1 MSKIYY
7 KKRNKIN
14 LKKFIKGVGLG
25 LFTIGILVCLY
36 IFSPLILWQIYS
48 APTLTSQNIEAPIPR
63 KNVLNPALIQTLIAH
78 AKSSISGIDYTNAQN
93 WFPGFKTQANS
104 GKSLSYTLS
113 IPALNIKNAE
123 VSTSDYD
130 LSKHLVNYMGTS
142 TPPNAGNAVIF
153 GHSTL
158 PQLYD
163 PNDYKT
169 IFAHVLDLKTGDQIF
184 TNVAGVTYSYRVY
197 NIYVVDANDTS
208 VFTQNYDNSYLTLIT
223 CTPPGTIWKRLVIKA
238 RLEKI

>member
-7 KKRNKIN
+7 KQRNLN
-14 LKKFIKGVGLG
+14 YKKFLKGFGLG
-25 LFTIGILVCLY
+25 LFLVGIGVSLY

-48 APTLTSQNIEAPIPR
+48 APALASQNIEAPIPR
-63 KNVLNPALIQTLIAH
+63 NNVLNPDLVQSLIAQ
-78 AKSSISGIDYTNAQN
+78 AKDSITGVDYTNAQN
-93 WFPGFKTQANS
+93 WFPGFKAQANS
-104 GKSLSYTLS
+104 NEASSYTLS
-113 IPALNIKNAE
+113 IPALDIKDAQ

-130 LSKHLVNYMGTS
+130 LSKHLVNYAGTS
-142 TPPNAGNAVIF
+142 TPPNLGNSVIF

-169 IFAHVLDLKTGDQIF
+169 IFANVQKLKTGDKI
-184 TNVAGVTYSYRVY
+184 TTKVDGVTYSYK
-197 NIYVVDANDTS
+197 IYTIYIVDANDTS
-208 VFTQNYDNSYLTLIT
+208 VFTQTFDNSYLTLIT

-238 RLEKI
+238 KLEKI